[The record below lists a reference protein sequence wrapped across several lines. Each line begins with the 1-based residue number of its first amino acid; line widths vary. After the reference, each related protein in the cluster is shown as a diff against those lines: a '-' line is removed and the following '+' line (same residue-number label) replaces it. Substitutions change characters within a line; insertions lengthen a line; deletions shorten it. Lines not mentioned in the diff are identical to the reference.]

1 MEDFVVGL
9 NDDLTDMRQSMAEN
23 REATKSS
30 LKQIL
35 NHAED
40 LKSKVHGTFES
51 IADNVKVSLTVKAN
65 ITLLIHSQDVNSA
78 MKSIL
83 GSSND
88 AMRVMSNFV
97 QTMVQGNAEMAAGQ
111 QGALE
116 VVTNRFQTRMGN
128 INAMAEKSELAFVTL
143 RNTLVISP
151 QMNIVSSLTFRR
163 KSLSPCLWL

>member
-9 NDDLTDMRQSMAEN
+9 NVDLTDMRQSMAEN
-23 REATKSS
+23 RDATKSS
-30 LKQIL
+30 FKQIL

-51 IADNVKVSLTVKAN
+51 IADNVKVGLIVKAN

-88 AMRVMSNFV
+88 AMRVMSNFL
-97 QTMVQGNAEMAAGQ
+97 QTMVQGNAEMAAEQ

-116 VVTNRFQTRMGN
+116 VTNRFQTRMGD
-128 INAMAEKSELAFVTL
+128 INEMAAETKLAFVAM

-151 QMNIVSSLTFRR
+151 RMNIVSSLTFRR
-163 KSLSPCLWL
+163 KSLSQ

>member
-9 NDDLTDMRQSMAEN
+9 NDDLTDMRQSVEEN

-30 LKQIL
+30 FKQIL

-51 IADNVKVSLTVKAN
+51 IADNVKVGLIVKAN

-88 AMRVMSNFV
+88 AMRVMSNFL
-97 QTMVQGNAEMAAGQ
+97 QTMVQGNAEMAAEQ

-116 VVTNRFQTRMGN
+116 VTNRFQTRMGD
-128 INAMAEKSELAFVTL
+128 INEMAAETKLAFVAM

-151 QMNIVSSLTFRR
+151 RMNIVSSLTFRR
-163 KSLSPCLWL
+163 KSLSQ

>member
-1 MEDFVVGL
+1 MEGFVVGL
-9 NDDLTDMRQSMAEN
+9 NDDLTDMRQSMEEN

-30 LKQIL
+30 FKQIL

-51 IADNVKVSLTVKAN
+51 IADNVKVGLIVKAN

-88 AMRVMSNFV
+88 AMRVMSNFL
-97 QTMVQGNAEMAAGQ
+97 QTMVQGNAEMAAEQ

-116 VVTNRFQTRMGN
+116 VTNRFQTRMGD
-128 INAMAEKSELAFVTL
+128 INEMAAETKLAFVAM

-151 QMNIVSSLTFRR
+151 RMNIVSSLTFRR
-163 KSLSPCLWL
+163 KSLSQ